1 MTGHTDIRKSHWIY
15 DLMPASLHPYLLM
28 MRIDRPTGVWLLCLP
43 CFWGLALA
51 KPSSFPWRESLLFL
65 TGAFLMRSAGCIYND
80 IADRKIDQKIE
91 RTALRPLASGT
102 LNLLQVSFMLLLL
115 LGLSFLVLLQF
126 NSVTIMTGILSVIL
140 ITLYPWMKRITYW
153 PQLFLGLAFNWG
165 VLLGWVALQGELTLA
180 PLILYGAGIF
190 WTLGYD
196 TFYAFQDR
204 EDDLRIGVKSTALRF
219 QNAPRLFLTCMYA
232 GLHGCLFLLGFLQDS
247 SFPYFGAVALLSGP
261 LYGQVILF
269 DSNNKQQ
276 ALKLFRFNGWIGVL
290 VLGCLL
296 LV

>member
-1 MTGHTDIRKSHWIY
+1 MTVHTDIRESHRIY
-15 DLMPASLHPYLLM
+15 ALTPAFLHPYLLM
-28 MRIDRPTGVWLLCLP
+28 MRVDRPIGVWLLCLP

-51 KPSSFPWRESLLFL
+51 KPSSFPWKDCLLFL

-80 IADRKIDQKIE
+80 MADRRIDQKVE
-91 RTALRPLASGT
+91 RTALRPLASGALT
-102 LNLLQVSFMLLLL
+102 LRRASSALLLL

-126 NSVTIMTGILSVIL
+126 NVVTILTGAGSLVL
-140 ITLYPWMKRITYW
+140 VALYPWMKRITYW

-165 VLLGWVALQGELTLA
+165 ALLGWTALKGELAPA

-196 TFYAFQDR
+196 TFYAFQDL

-219 QNAPRLFLTCMYA
+219 QKTPRLFLTSMYA
-232 GLHGCLFLLGFLQDS
+232 GLQGCLFFLGFLQNS
-247 SFPYFGAVALLSGP
+247 SFHYFSAVALLSGP
-261 LYGQVILF
+261 LYGQVVLF
-269 DSNNKQQ
+269 DSTDKKQ
-276 ALKLFRFNGWIGVL
+276 ALELFRFNRWIGVL
-290 VLGCLL
+290 ILGCLL